1 MWIESD
7 KETGTDDAMLQLIR
21 LLIKKGAD
29 DELIQDIL
37 SELETDENFHKM
49 IEEVTPLEMSSR
61 TDLLEKAI
69 AIANP
74 EEGQWPQLPDDNPYR
89 IHLIKLL
96 HSITD
101 QVPME
106 MPDIV
111 LIMLHLNTEDR
122 IVRFA
127 DWVLSKLDGNHL
139 NATAREICRAATWIY
154 DGRTDLP

>member
-1 MWIESD
+1 MWVELD
-7 KETGTDDAMLQLIR
+7 KASGTDDALIQLIR

-37 SELETDENFHKM
+37 SELETDENFHEM
-49 IEEVTPLEMSSR
+49 IEEVAPLEMPSR

-74 EEGQWPQLPDDNPYR
+74 EEEKCPQLPDDNPYK
-89 IHLIKLL
+89 IHLVRLL

-101 QVPME
+101 EVPME

-111 LIMLHLNTEDR
+111 LIMLDLNTEDR
-122 IVRFA
+122 IVRFT
-127 DWVLSKLDGNHL
+127 DWVLSKIDGNHL
-139 NATAREICRAATWIY
+139 NATAREICRAAVWIHN
-154 DGRTDLP
+154 GRTDLP